1 MSTAEPNPRKKIHCQ
16 KDFGITGHN
25 FRLNISILDKL
36 KLTFGIEPRPV
47 GEATLWINTQLA
59 ELLALCEAYKASD
72 ETTFSTQAYVAEI
85 DRVAAWQ
92 SQFITA
98 IAAFQTAVA
107 RLPKQN
113 GKPTADQPTK
123 DALTTQLSDLLE
135 EIEVGLASPPPTAK
149 GIAAPSTRRELNATT
164 FSKPFDLNVSSSAT
178 TSILQA
184 LYDHL

>member
-25 FRLNISILDKL
+25 FRLNISILEKL
-36 KLTFGIEPRPV
+36 KITFGIEPRPV
-47 GEATLWINTQLA
+47 GEATQWINAQLA

-92 SQFITA
+92 TQFINA
-98 IAAFQTAVA
+98 ISAFQTAVA
-107 RLPKQN
+107 TLPKQN
-113 GKPTADQPTK
+113 GHPTADQPTK
-123 DALTTQLSDLLE
+123 DALSTTLTDLLE
-135 EIEVGLASPPPTAK
+135 QMEIGMTSPPKTAK
-149 GIAAPSTRRELNATT
+149 GISAPSTRRELNATT
-164 FSKPFDLNVSSSAT
+164 FSKPFDLNVSSSPT